1 MKPHP
6 LHLLPMLGIMLMSS
20 LSVPAGEGVILLH
33 GLCRTPAS
41 MAKLATELT
50 SAGFTVANV
59 GYDSRRHSIAELADR
74 AIGPALASPR
84 LRDCSKIHFVTHS
97 MGGLLVRSYFK
108 QHPADRLGRVV
119 MLAPPNQGSEIVDK
133 LGSWF
138 LFQKINGPAGAEL
151 GTSLESTPN
160 RLGPVN
166 FECGVITGDRS
177 LNWINSLL
185 IPGSDDGKVSLARSQ
200 VAGMKEHLVIHTTHP
215 FIMKN
220 REAIRHTLRF
230 LQAGTFNEK
239 NATASAR

>member
-1 MKPHP
+1 
-6 LHLLPMLGIMLMSS
+6 MLGIMLMSS
-20 LSVPAGEGVILLH
+20 LSVPAAEGLILLH

-41 MAKLATELT
+41 MAKMATELT
-50 SAGFTVANV
+50 SAGFAVANV
-59 GYDSRRHSIAELADR
+59 GYDSRHHSIEELGEQ

-108 QHPADRLGRVV
+108 RHPTDRVGRVV

-138 LFQKINGPAGAEL
+138 LFQKLNGPAGAEM
-151 GTSLESTPN
+151 GTGPESTAN
-160 RLGPVN
+160 SLGPVN
-166 FECGVITGDRS
+166 FECGVIAGDRS

-185 IPGSDDGKVSLARSQ
+185 IPGNDDGKVSLARSK

-230 LQAGTFNEK
+230 LLTGTFHSL
-239 NATASAR
+239 T